1 MKNYTIFY
9 LMNRFKRNTYAM
21 KHIKSIFFILTASL
35 SLMACKKSNFTF
47 QPKVSNNTDNF
58 TFQANNSTN
67 LSSTYDY
74 SWNNTGQTAT
84 VTVTSTI
91 TTGTANIFI
100 YDANGSQVYTNDIQ
114 TNGTF
119 TTGTGV
125 SGIWKIHV
133 NLSGADGNVSFTVQ
147 KK

>member
-1 MKNYTIFY
+1 
-9 LMNRFKRNTYAM
+9 M
-21 KHIKSIFFILTASL
+21 KHLKSLVLIGITSL
-35 SLMACKKSNFTF
+35 SLMACKKNNATY

-58 TFQANNSTN
+58 TFQANNTTN
-67 LSSTYDY
+67 LSSNYDY

-84 VTVTSTI
+84 ITVTSTI
-91 TTGTANIFI
+91 TTGTANISI

-119 TTGTGV
+119 TTSTGV

-133 NLSGADGNVSFTVQ
+133 TLSGADGNVSFTVQ
-147 KK
+147 KN